1 MRSLLKTL
9 PALLVGAL
17 VLSGCGPNLVERG
30 LNPLSGGVC
39 GLIWLILAALA
50 LSDLWKS
57 GRTQGDKILWTVV
70 IVVFPILG
78 SVSYYLFGRKG

>member
-1 MRSLLKTL
+1 MRSLLRTL

-17 VLSGCGPNLVERG
+17 VLSGCGPNLIDRAMS
-30 LNPLSGGVC
+30 PLSGGAC
-39 GLIWLILAALA
+39 GLLWLILAVLA

-57 GRTQGDKILWTVV
+57 GRAQGDKILWTVV

-78 SVSYYLFGRKG
+78 SLGYYMFGRRA